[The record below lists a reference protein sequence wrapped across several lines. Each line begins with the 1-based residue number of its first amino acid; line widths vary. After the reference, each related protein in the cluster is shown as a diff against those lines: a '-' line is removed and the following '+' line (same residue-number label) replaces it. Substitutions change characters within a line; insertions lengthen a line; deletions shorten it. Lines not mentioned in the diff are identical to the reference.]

1 MHQDEVHVD
10 VAVVR
15 RLVKQF
21 PEWAGLPIQEVAPWG
36 TDNAVYRLG
45 DDKVVRLPRTPRTSR
60 TLEMERYWLTRLG
73 PQLPLAA
80 PVPLA
85 EGEPSGGYPF
95 TWSVYRWLPGEP
107 ATPDR
112 IADPIQLA
120 IDLARFISALQ
131 RIDTSGG
138 PPPGEVNVFRGE
150 PLARRDSATRAAIA
164 SLRAELDA
172 AVLTAEWDEAL
183 ATPEWEG
190 PPVWLH
196 GDLDSRN
203 LLAHDGRL
211 SAVIDFGTLSV
222 GDPACDVMAAWKLL
236 SADGRRAFRRA
247 LAVDEATWIRAR
259 GWAISQSV
267 SALAYY
273 TEETNAVLVREA
285 RRWLR
290 ELLDER
296 VTRSAYRPGP
306 SAAAER
312 PG

>member
-1 MHQDEVHVD
+1 M
-10 VAVVR
+10 
-15 RLVKQF
+15 
-21 PEWAGLPIQEVAPWG
+21 QEVTPWG

-73 PQLPLAA
+73 PRLPLAT
-80 PVPLA
+80 PVPWRR
-85 EGEPSGGYPF
+85 ES
-95 TWSVYRWLPGEP
+95 RP
-107 ATPDR
+107 AAIRSRGPCIAGSPESPQRR
-112 IADPIQLA
+112 IGSTDPIQLA

-150 PLARRDSATRAAIA
+150 PLARRGSATRAAIA

-172 AVLTAEWDEAL
+172 AVLRAEWDEAL

-203 LLAHDGRL
+203 LLAHHGRL

-236 SADGRRAFRRA
+236 SADGRRAFRSA
-247 LAVDEATWIRAR
+247 LAVDEAT
-259 GWAISQSV
+259 
-267 SALAYY
+267 
-273 TEETNAVLVREA
+273 
-285 RRWLR
+285 
-290 ELLDER
+290 
-296 VTRSAYRPGP
+296 
-306 SAAAER
+306 
-312 PG
+312 